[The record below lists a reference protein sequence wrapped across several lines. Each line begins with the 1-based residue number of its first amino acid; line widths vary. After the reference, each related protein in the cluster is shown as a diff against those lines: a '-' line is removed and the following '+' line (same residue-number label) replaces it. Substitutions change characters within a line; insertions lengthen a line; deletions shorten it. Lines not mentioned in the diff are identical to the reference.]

1 MTTNKHSNIV
11 RYLCTALV
19 GLVAIKASAATP
31 VYIFN
36 NSTNDLLTRLNPGS
50 LEVGDQIILG
60 GTERYL
66 TMFEFEYYG
75 LNSANPLAFSGA
87 NVEARVRF
95 YENNGAPFNGYGTP
109 NNSFYDSDWFSV
121 GTPTE
126 RSTFVFTEGSDFAAG
141 GLYIPVET
149 MTWSIQFRGMGATD
163 ELGVDIYGPATV
175 GLTYPDYWENTG
187 GSWALKTNSLP
198 MNFAARFTAV
208 PEPSSVALLALGGLG
223 LLVARLR
230 TRQS

>member
-1 MTTNKHSNIV
+1 MNTTANARTSG
-11 RYLCTALV
+11 YLGLT
-19 GLVAIKASAATP
+19 LVALLTLNASADSL
-31 VYIFN
+31 IFN
-36 NSTNDLLTRLNPGS
+36 NSTTDLLTRLSPGS

-66 TMFEFEYYG
+66 TKFEFEYYG

-121 GTPTE
+121 GGPTD
-126 RSTFVFTEGSDFAAG
+126 RNTFVFSAGSDFDAG

-175 GLTYPDYWENTG
+175 GLTYPDYWENSG
-187 GSWALKTNSLP
+187 GNWSLKTNSLP

-208 PEPSSVALLALGGLG
+208 PEPSSAALLALGALG
-223 LLVARLR
+223 LFAARSR
-230 TRQS
+230 GRAS